1 MVASVM
7 AVVLLAASS
16 SATPQISFKVDGT
29 GVYSVVVDGT
39 PW

>member
-1 MVASVM
+1 MVAAM

-16 SATPQISFKVDGT
+16 SAASQISFKVDGT